1 MSWKIKTINIENFKF
16 FHAAFPLDVDSKNLL
31 VYGENGS
38 GKSSIYW
45 ALYTL
50 FQSRLKPDA
59 AHVEKYFDP
68 EDGENL
74 RNKYSGV
81 GDDSKV
87 EVVFEDQTVS
97 AADKSYV
104 ISLGNVSTQVSAD
117 TFLDFTVMASDFL
130 NYKMLSKL
138 TDKDNSVENDVT
150 DLFIKEI
157 YPFAVFDN
165 DYVDLNGNHSGINLA
180 ERWHNY
186 IYTSLGLLKH
196 QTGKRAAH
204 FDKNDEKYTRF
215 QKLIRDFHNELKNY
229 LDDISQ
235 RATNKLKDEFG
246 VKDVVIHLETDAA
259 YQFDLQRADSPR
271 YRDHT
276 LHPLHIR
283 MKAELVNAQLAGG
296 RTDIIHL
303 RTFFNEAKLTCIGLA
318 VRLAVADKKY
328 VAGGNFA
335 SVLCLDDMLVSL
347 DMSYRVPVIKALLR
361 YTKKN
366 YQLCVF
372 THDRSLYN
380 MMRDTIKEQGLN
392 ESNWHFYE
400 FYRPDP
406 ATEGTVEP
414 QPNMHEVKTTK
425 DKIKKHL
432 AMGDYPA
439 AGNYL
444 RKYAEELIKEILPLN
459 LTYKCS
465 NKGVEPLMLHAL
477 YDKTKA
483 NAQDGDF
490 CRLYGISPEVMP
502 NISNHLKRLMNP
514 LSHDDKDVP
523 IFRQELDDALMEV
536 EKYEPIR
543 EGKHVIVECNKAGE
557 FVFRMELSYREVTE
571 SVDFVTTEQWD
582 YIVFPGAEGKKYKD
596 CEVKIT
602 ASSSDYFVVDS
613 KMRVKHL
620 YEVLKNRVIAGAAT
634 PALTPFDQAITK
646 EPTGIML
653 SGM

>member
-59 AHVEKYFDP
+59 AKVEKYFDP
-68 EDGENL
+68 TKGENL
-74 RNKYSGV
+74 RNKYSAD
-81 GDDSKV
+81 GDVSKV
-87 EVVFEDQTVS
+87 EVIFEDQS
-97 AADKSYV
+97 DPAAVDKPYV
-104 ISLGNVSTQVSAD
+104 ISLGNVSTQVPAD
-117 TFLDFTVMASDFL
+117 TFLSFTVTSSDFL

-157 YPFAVFDN
+157 YPFAVFDH

-180 ERWHNY
+180 ETWHNY
-186 IYTSLGLLKH
+186 IYDALGQLKH

-204 FDKNDEKYTRF
+204 FDKNDDKYTRF
-215 QKLIRDFHNELKNY
+215 QKLIRDFRNELKNY

-246 VKDVVIHLETDAA
+246 VKDVVIRLETDPA
-259 YQFDLQRADSPR
+259 YLFDLQRPESPH

-283 MKAELVNAQLAGG
+283 MKAELVNSQLAGG

-328 VAGGNFA
+328 VAGGNLA

-347 DMSYRVPVIKALLR
+347 DMSYRVPVTKSLLR
-361 YTKKN
+361 YANN

-380 MMRDTIKEQGLN
+380 MMRGTIKELGFD
-392 ESNWHFYE
+392 ESDWRFYE
-400 FYRPDP
+400 FYRPES

-414 QPNMHEVKTTK
+414 QPNKREVKTTK
-425 DKIKKHL
+425 DEIKKHL

-444 RKYAEELIKEILPLN
+444 RKYAEELIKGILPLN
-459 LTYKCS
+459 LTFKCDK
-465 NKGVEPLMLHAL
+465 KGVEALMLRAL

-483 NAQDGDF
+483 DAHDGDF
-490 CRLYGISPEVMP
+490 CKLYDISPADMP
-502 NISNHLKRLMNP
+502 DISKHLQRLMNP

-523 IFRQELDDALMEV
+523 IFRQELDDALVEV
-536 EKYEPIR
+536 EKYEPIKA
-543 EGKHVIVECNKAGE
+543 GKHVLVKRSEADIRA
-557 FVFRMELSYREVTE
+557 FHMSLSYMGNTE
-571 SVDFVTTEQWD
+571 SIDFVTTEQWD
-582 YIVFPGAEGKKYKD
+582 YIVFPAPTGKKYKD

-602 ASSSDYFVVDS
+602 ASSSGHFVVGS

-620 YEVLKNRVIAGAAT
+620 YDVLANRVTAGVAA
-634 PALTPFDQAITK
+634 PALTNFDQAIT
-646 EPTGIML
+646 EVATGTML

>member
-1 MSWKIKTINIENFKF
+1 MSWKIKTINIKNFKF
-16 FHAAFPLDVDSKNLL
+16 FHAAFTLEVDSKDLL

-50 FQSRLKPDA
+50 FQSRLKSDA
-59 AHVEKYFDP
+59 AKVEKYFNP
-68 EDGENL
+68 ANGENL
-74 RNKYSGV
+74 RNKFSAD
-81 GDDSKV
+81 GDVSKV
-87 EVVFEDQTVS
+87 EVIFEDQADP
-97 AADKSYV
+97 AAHDKSYV
-104 ISLGNVSTQVSAD
+104 ISLGNVNTQAPAD
-117 TFLDFTVMASDFL
+117 TFFAFTVTSSDFL

-165 DYVDLNGNHSGINLA
+165 DYVDLSGNHSGIYLA
-180 ERWHNY
+180 ETWHNY
-186 IYTSLGLLKH
+186 IYEALGQLKH

-204 FDKNDEKYTRF
+204 FDKNDVKYVRF
-215 QKLIRDFHNELKNY
+215 QKLIRDFRNELKNY

-235 RATNKLKDEFG
+235 RATIKLNSEFG
-246 VKDVVIHLETDAA
+246 VKDVVIRLETDAA
-259 YQFDLQRADSPR
+259 YEFDLQRVNSPR

-296 RTDIIHL
+296 RSDIIHL

-328 VAGGNFA
+328 VAGGNLA

-347 DMSYRVPVIKALLR
+347 DMSYRVPLTKALLR
-361 YTKKN
+361 YANN

-380 MMRDTIKEQGLN
+380 LMHSNIKELGFDEN
-392 ESNWHFYE
+392 DWHFYE

-406 ATEGTVEP
+406 ATEGLVEP
-414 QPNMHEVKTTK
+414 QPNKREVKTTK
-425 DKIKKHL
+425 DEIKKHL
-432 AMGDYPA
+432 ETGDYPA

-444 RKYAEELIKEILPLN
+444 RKYAEELIKGFLPLN

-465 NKGVEPLMLHAL
+465 SKGVESLLLRAL
-477 YDKTKA
+477 YDRTKA
-483 NAQDGDF
+483 NAKDGDF
-490 CRLYGISPEVMP
+490 CKLYDINPAVMP
-502 NISNHLKRLMNP
+502 DISNHLNRLMNP
-514 LSHDDKDVP
+514 LSHDNKDVP
-523 IFRQELDDALMEV
+523 IFRQELDDALSEV
-536 EKYEPIR
+536 EKYEPIKA
-543 EGKHVIVECNKAGE
+543 GKHVLVQRSEAYVR
-557 FVFRMELSYREVTE
+557 VFRMELGCMGTIE

-582 YIVFPGAEGKKYKD
+582 YIVFPAPTGKKYKD

-602 ASSSDYFVVDS
+602 ASSSGHLVVDS
-613 KMRVKHL
+613 KMRVKQL
-620 YEVLKNRVIAGAAT
+620 YGVLANRVTAGIVA
-634 PALTPFDQAITK
+634 PALTAFDQAIT
-646 EPTGIML
+646 EVATGITL
-653 SGM
+653 SAM

>member
-16 FHAAFPLDVDSKNLL
+16 FHATFPLDVDSKNLL

-59 AHVEKYFDP
+59 AKVEKYFDP
-68 EDGENL
+68 ANGENL
-74 RNKYSGV
+74 RNKYSAD
-81 GDDSKV
+81 GDVSKV
-87 EVVFEDQTVS
+87 EVIFEDKADAA
-97 AADKSYV
+97 AADKIYS
-104 ISLGNVSTQVSAD
+104 ISLGHIDTQVPAD
-117 TFLDFTVMASDFL
+117 TFLAFTVTSSDFL

-150 DLFIKEI
+150 ELFIKEI
-157 YPFAVFDN
+157 YPFAVFDH
-165 DYVDLNGNHSGINLA
+165 DYVDLDGNHSGIYLA
-180 ERWHNY
+180 ETWHNY
-186 IYTSLGLLKH
+186 IYEALGQLEH

-204 FDKNDEKYTRF
+204 FDKNDVKYGRF
-215 QKLIRDFHNELKNY
+215 QKLIRDFRNELKNY

-235 RATNKLKDEFG
+235 RATIKLNSELG
-246 VKDVVIHLETDAA
+246 IKDVVIRLETDAA
-259 YQFDLQRADSPR
+259 YKFDLRRADSPR
-271 YRDHT
+271 YRDHR

-283 MKAELVNAQLAGG
+283 MKAERVNAQLAGG

-318 VRLAVADKKY
+318 VRLAVVDKKY
-328 VAGGNFA
+328 VIGGNLA

-347 DMSYRVPVIKALLR
+347 DMSYRVPVTKALLR
-361 YTKKN
+361 YANN

-380 MMRDTIKEQGLN
+380 MMLTTIN
-392 ESNWHFYE
+392 ELGFDENDWHFYE

-406 ATEGTVEP
+406 ATEVLVEP
-414 QPNMHEVKTTK
+414 QPNKREVKTTK
-425 DKIKKHL
+425 DEIKKHL
-432 AMGDYPA
+432 DTGDYPA

-444 RKYAEELIKEILPLN
+444 RKYAEELIKGILPLN

-465 NKGVEPLMLHAL
+465 SKGVEALLLRAL

-483 NAQDGDF
+483 NAKDGDF
-490 CRLYGISPEVMP
+490 CKLYDINPAVMP
-502 NISNHLKRLMNP
+502 DISNHLNRLMNP
-514 LSHDDKDVP
+514 LSHDNKDVP
-523 IFRQELDDALMEV
+523 IFRQELDDALAEV
-536 EKYEPIR
+536 ERYEPIKA
-543 EGKHVIVECNKAGE
+543 GKHVLVKRSEAD
-557 FVFRMELSYREVTE
+557 VRTFRMELNSMGTTE

-582 YIVFPGAEGKKYKD
+582 YIVFPAPTGKKYKN

-602 ASSSDYFVVDS
+602 ASSSGHFMADS
-613 KMRVKHL
+613 KMRVKKL
-620 YEVLKNRVIAGAAT
+620 YEVLKNRVTAGAAA
-634 PALTPFDQAITK
+634 PALTAFDQSIT
-646 EPTGIML
+646 EVATGTML